1 MSEALEMARELVR
14 KLEAEE
20 KENENKKVPLS
31 ALFPGETFKIGKRDF
46 IVLEHT
52 DNGTKVISKELIV
65 EDVVFDEDTR
75 DYNKSSIKNIIET
88 EIQPWIEKK
97 VGAEN
102 LVAHKVHL
110 TSVDMQEEFEPWQG
124 FVRLLTFDE
133 AREYNDFLVNEDLD
147 DWWWTMTPWSTEKR
161 GWKYSLAV
169 VSPSGVI
176 GGNGCRNCVG
186 VRPVCILK
194 SNIFVSKGE

>member
-31 ALFPGETFKIGKRDF
+31 ALFPGETFKIGERDF

-52 DNGTKVISKELIV
+52 DNGTKVISKGLFKES
-65 EDVVFDEDTR
+65 VVFDENTR

-110 TSVDMQEEFEPWQG
+110 TSVDMQEEFEPWKG
-124 FVRLLTFDE
+124 CVRLLTFE
-133 AREYNDFLVNEDLD
+133 ESREYNDFLVKEDLG

-169 VSPSGVI
+169 VSPSGFFS
-176 GGNGCRNCVG
+176 NYYCDFSFG

-194 SNIFVSKGE
+194 SNIFESEE